1 MKKGRKGRK
10 GRKPEY
16 TEGEKRQS
24 QPRETAEETIGGK
37 TVQEIAIE
45 TEKRKIPINAL
56 LL

>member
-10 GRKPEY
+10 GRKPEN
-16 TEGEKRQS
+16 TGEKRQS